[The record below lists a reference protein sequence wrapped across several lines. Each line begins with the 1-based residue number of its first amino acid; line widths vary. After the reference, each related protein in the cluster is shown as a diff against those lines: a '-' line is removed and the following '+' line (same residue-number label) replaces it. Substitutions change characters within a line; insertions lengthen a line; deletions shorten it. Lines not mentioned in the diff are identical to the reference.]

1 MSKVDILVDSS
12 NMTLYS
18 QKLVELQSKLLEIS
32 QALDRFNTKL
42 NDPSEV
48 QWLGNGKE
56 QCEAY
61 FALVDR
67 YASLVAGEPIEVTRV
82 NCNSALDKKN
92 SEGTYWH
99 HISQLIE
106 CVNSFMT
113 EAEKFSFYSSD
124 KADCITMLENMN
136 FYGG

>member
-1 MSKVDILVDSS
+1 MSKVDIILVDSS

-18 QKLVELQSKLLEIS
+18 KKLVELQSKLLEIS

-56 QCEAY
+56 QCEGY

-67 YASLVAGEPIEVTRV
+67 YASLVAGEPIEVNRV
-82 NCNSALDKKN
+82 NCNSALDKKH

-99 HISQLIE
+99 HILIIINIILLDLPIMKLFN
-106 CVNSFMT
+106 VILNKNDVKSVS
-113 EAEKFSFYSSD
+113 KH
-124 KADCITMLENMN
+124 K
-136 FYGG
+136 